1 VFGLWSTTQCPPP
14 LQRSTKLKISHWYFD
29 QCLYPNK
36 TSSSV
41 RNILSKRLSTW
52 FFTHIHLMRCF
63 IVNCKSHCCNDTFTD
78 VRFTLLQAK
87 NILQEYKLFYAVRNS
102 ISLSILST
110 IFIQIFTFFKVMPG
124 NKSECFFLNTVYT
137 PECAWWFFRRFVT
150 FLIIAP
156 YKYSYLLTYL

>member
-1 VFGLWSTTQCPPP
+1 
-14 LQRSTKLKISHWYFD
+14 
-29 QCLYPNK
+29 
-36 TSSSV
+36 
-41 RNILSKRLSTW
+41 
-52 FFTHIHLMRCF
+52 MRCF

-78 VRFTLLQAK
+78 VQFTLLQAK

-137 PECAWWFFRRFVT
+137 PECAW
-150 FLIIAP
+150 
-156 YKYSYLLTYL
+156 